1 MVCGQVNS
9 NAKPSKTVRKGKFFF
24 FFHLLCFLFFKKV
37 IIVIRT
43 VHILEYSFGFVLVF
57 SEIFLA
63 TLTGEVNST
72 YLCPT
77 VSFVRKLG

>member
-24 FFHLLCFLFFKKV
+24 FFSFATFSFFKKV

-63 TLTGEVNST
+63 TLTGEVKST

>member
-24 FFHLLCFLFFKKV
+24 FFICYVFFFFKTV

>member
-24 FFHLLCFLFFKKV
+24 FFICYVFFFFKTV

-57 SEIFLA
+57 SEIFLV

>member
-24 FFHLLCFLFFKKV
+24 FFICYVFFFFKTV

-63 TLTGEVNST
+63 TLTGEVKST